1 MEKSTKDQ
9 FYIFIDHIMNEVNVP
24 PLVKKTIVSPDGKI
38 SNDYEKLLEYDENM
52 QLRVILSI
60 ISSLAKEGKLQ
71 ELYWYLKN
79 KYIDN

>member
-9 FYIFIDHIMNEVNVP
+9 FYNFIDHVMNEVNVP
-24 PLVKKTIVSPDGKI
+24 PLVKKAIVSSDGKI
-38 SNDYEKLLEYDENM
+38 STDYEKLLEYDENM

-60 ISSLAKEGKLQ
+60 ISSLTKEGKLQ

-79 KYIDN
+79 KYI